1 MANNKSKKV
10 RHAAAAPTKEPNT
23 DQSNASLDSRI
34 AQLTELDTELT
45 ALAEMTLPQMRA
57 RWQEVSDKPVPR
69 VRRTLLRLALA
80 YELQAALHGGLSRRT
95 EQRLAYLAGKNAAPD
110 APRPGMRLV
119 REWNGVLHTVTIDED
134 GLIHWQGKTWR
145 SLSEV
150 ARAITGTR
158 WSGPV
163 FFGLR
168 QRRVAA

>member
-1 MANNKSKKV
+1 MAQNTKRK
-10 RHAAAAPTKEPNT
+10 RAQRDAAAPASELRGE
-23 DQSNASLDSRI
+23 QSKTHSGSRI
-34 AQLTELDTELT
+34 IQLTDLDAELT
-45 ALAEMTLPQMRA
+45 ALADMTLAQLRA
-57 RWQEVSDKPVPR
+57 RWQEVSDTPVPQ
-69 VRRTLLRLALA
+69 VRQMLLRLALA

-95 EQRLAYLAGKNAAPD
+95 EQRLAYLAGKNAALD

-119 REWNGVLHTVTIDED
+119 REWNGTLHTVTIDEE

-158 WSGPV
+158 WSGPA

-168 QRRVAA
+168 QRRAQ